1 MDLKGLDHDEIY
13 IALQE
18 EVGQWSRSNI
28 SLDSLHARAERISAE
43 MPVFLQSPQGQADFS
58 QAVQRLVA
66 EQRMVPVG
74 RKPYT
79 SQGLHQK
86 YRINR
91 TPSHKDEQLQ
101 MEIIRSIQPP
111 ASIDHY
117 IKNPGDFLHDR
128 SVIAAIMDF
137 LAHEDHDQAMNTV
150 NERAYQMFGDEKFF
164 KGAGKNRSRGE
175 AVLRKLGLNYA
186 YLGCQETVEP
196 FFSFQTPAFYGREAR
211 DVYII
216 ENKDTFWSFKR
227 CLMDLPSIIK
237 ADMLIYGEGK
247 KIISSFGF
255 IDAYGIDVLRDKIF
269 YFGDLDA
276 EGINIFCELRDA
288 YPDYDIVPFREGYQ
302 AILEIGLNNPAV
314 PTPTRQ
320 VVKPANIER
329 FSQAFGPAWA
339 ARFQQHLEAGFYI
352 PQEALSAAAMRERF
366 GDRAS
371 DGDSD
376 TQI

>member
-1 MDLKGLDHDEIY
+1 MNLSGPDHHEIY
-13 IALQE
+13 MFLKE
-18 EVGQWSRSNI
+18 EVGQWPRS
-28 SLDSLHARAERISAE
+28 SLPLDSLHARAERMSAE
-43 MPVFLQSPQGQADFS
+43 MPAFLQSPRGQAAFS
-58 QAVQRLVA
+58 QAVQQLVA
-66 EQRMVPVG
+66 EQVMVPMG

-79 SQGLHQK
+79 PQGLHQK

-91 TPSHKDEQLQ
+91 TPPHKDEQLL
-101 MEIIRSIQPP
+101 MEIIRSIRPP
-111 ASIDHY
+111 ASIAHY
-117 IKNPGDFLHDR
+117 IKNPGEFLHDR

-137 LAHEDHDQAMNTV
+137 LAHEDHGKVMITV

-164 KGAGKNRSRGE
+164 KGGGKSRSRGE
-175 AVLRKLGLNYA
+175 IVLRKLGLNYA
-186 YLGCQETVEP
+186 DLGCAETVEP
-196 FFSFQTPAFYGREAR
+196 FFSFQTPAFYGGEAR

-227 CLMDLPSIIK
+227 CIMDVSSIIK

-255 IDAYGIDVLRDKIF
+255 IDAYGIDVARDKIF